1 MQSQATQMSPWTSIR
16 QAAHDFR
23 DGRID
28 MEGFLQRLEL
38 ITSSPSAGLI
48 PANYD
53 SGCWPSCDCPDEH
66 QDADHSVALA
76 YAVDDF

>member
-1 MQSQATQMSPWTSIR
+1 
-16 QAAHDFR
+16 
-23 DGRID
+23 